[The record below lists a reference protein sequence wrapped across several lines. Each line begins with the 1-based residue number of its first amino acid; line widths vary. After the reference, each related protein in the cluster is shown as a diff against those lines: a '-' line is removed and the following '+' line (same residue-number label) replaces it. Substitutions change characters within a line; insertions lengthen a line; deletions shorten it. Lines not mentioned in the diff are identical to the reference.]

1 MLGKITKTITDLK
14 DYVRCSIQSKAAR
27 YRVYYIETN
36 IETSDDN
43 VRTINFKLHPVHF
56 EKDDFIGGLPAAEP
70 MGKENIIETDET
82 RDLLYDD
89 VNNMIYVI
97 EMRLF
102 GGKSG
107 REEASVIDA
116 RHHYNNKLKLMG
128 SFLGKM
134 ASKESL
140 IRIGYTRNAPAVM
153 FKSIVGEPF
162 IQGGVASEK

>member
-1 MLGKITKTITDLK
+1 MVKKIKEIVTNLK

-134 ASKESL
+134 ALKEGL
-140 IRIGYTRNAPAVM
+140 VRIGYTRNAPPVM
-153 FKSIVGEPF
+153 FQSIVGESF
-162 IQGGVASEK
+162 KEK